1 MVAASFSTPTWQ
13 TMPSASG
20 RIICRSSGW
29 AICHTSTSMPSI
41 RRGNRK
47 GKKPTVE
54 TMSTICTVAPAAMS
68 LSLSCVSLI
77 SSGAPAAQANR
88 ISAAEYGAPMP
99 AMMMNNSITPGTTKK
114 LATTMRVRNC
124 QSRRC
129 LAMRAGCW
137 VRPTLNMLVSTK
149 SVVSVLA
156 KDWKNSNMG

>member
-1 MVAASFSTPTWQ
+1 M
-13 TMPSASG
+13 
-20 RIICRSSGW
+20 
-29 AICHTSTSMPSI
+29 
-41 RRGNRK
+41 
-47 GKKPTVE
+47 
-54 TMSTICTVAPAAMS
+54 
-68 LSLSCVSLI
+68 CVSTTYGGKDWGRTPHGAIIAGAAFGKLPFVLNKI
-77 SSGAPAAQANR
+77 SLEAVGVEDAADALLKAGER
-88 ISAAEYGAPMP
+88 GRPGERLVSSRSAAEYGAPMP